1 MASTKKGKRFISS
14 LLSEAEYDTDMAD
27 FQKTMKAKN
36 DEVGQINDCYL
47 SVDDLDNF
55 EIDDNND
62 EIIEEND

>member
-1 MASTKKGKRFISS
+1 M
-14 LLSEAEYDTDMAD
+14 
-27 FQKTMKAKN
+27 KTKN

-55 EIDDNND
+55 EIDNNND